1 MKRIMKRINRTI
13 IKSFGIL
20 LLMSQILYSCKPD
33 EVVVTPPDRLFAPAG
48 FSGLVIAN
56 TIGFNWTPIA
66 NASYQLELSK
76 DSLLFTKELVVIPLD
91 GITYYSFSDL
101 WSKTRYSARIKA
113 VSKDPTLKDSK
124 YLTYTF
130 KTGTENIF
138 YNITDADISSDQVVL
153 KWTIGKKVSKIVYYI
168 DGATD
173 AAQNV
178 TIILTDA
185 EIATGTKTIRNL
197 VTGTTYDF
205 EIYYGD
211 MLRGTTYATTL

>member
-1 MKRIMKRINRTI
+1 MKPIKHTI

-20 LLMSQILYSCKPD
+20 LLMSQVLYSCKPD
-33 EVVVTPPDRLFAPAG
+33 EVIVTPPDRLFAPALFG
-48 FSGLVIAN
+48 GLVIAN

-76 DSLLFTKELVVIPLD
+76 DSLLFTTDLVVIPLD
-91 GITYYSFSDL
+91 GITYYTFSDL

-124 YLTYTF
+124 FLTYTF
-130 KTGTENIF
+130 KTGVENIF
-138 YNITDADISSDQVVL
+138 YNIADADIATDQVVL

-168 DGATD
+168 DGAED
-173 AAQNV
+173 ATQNV
-178 TIILTDA
+178 TINLTDS
-185 EIATGTKTIRNL
+185 EIAAGTKTIVNL
-197 VTGTTYDF
+197 ISTTTYDF